1 MVKLMDK
8 IKEINGM
15 LPISDMSLSL
25 PCLDSPVSSIFERS
39 LPIQINGGAKPNVK
53 V

>member
-8 IKEINGM
+8 IKEIIGM
-15 LPISDMSLSL
+15 LPISDISLSL
-25 PCLDSPVSSIFERS
+25 PCLDSPICSIFERS
-39 LPIQINGGAKPNVK
+39 LPVQVNGGAKPIVK